1 MSWFTSNFR
10 TLLLALVLAVSVWIS
25 AVTSDDPDETQTLRS
40 IPLSVIG
47 QDPSLINIIDPP
59 STIEVTMRAPH
70 SVWDR
75 LTAQGN
81 SLQATLDLSGLG
93 SGEYTIP
100 VQLTIHVNAR
110 PYQIV
115 LVNPTSV
122 TVHLEPLATRTL
134 PVEPIVSGE
143 PALGYQAS
151 RATKDPRTVT
161 ISGPDSIIRQAA
173 RAKVIVNLAGVRGS
187 FDQSL
192 RVQIVD
198 ENNVQLPEITLS
210 PELVR
215 VSIPLTQQG
224 GFRDLAVKVVVQGE
238 QAPGYRI
245 ENVSVFPPL
254 VTLYASDPDLV
265 NELQGVVET
274 LPLDIQD
281 AKADIATRLS
291 LNLPDNIRIIGE
303 QTVQVQVGVSP
314 IQTSLTLL
322 NQQINVIGLPAGLAA
337 RVSPQTIDVIISG
350 PLPVLDTLTPQ
361 DVVINVDVGGLEA
374 GIHQLI
380 PTWDVFVSN
389 VLVESILP
397 GTVEVILF
405 IPDTPTP
412 TPTLTP

>member
-10 TLLLALVLAVSVWIS
+10 TLLLALVLALSVWIS
-25 AVTSDDPDETQTLRS
+25 AVTSEDPDETQTLRS

-47 QDPSLINIIDPP
+47 QDPSLINIIEPP
-59 STIEVTMRAPH
+59 AAIEVTLRAPQ
-70 SVWDR
+70 SVWAR

-81 SLQATLDLSGLG
+81 AVQATLDLSGLG
-93 SGEYTIP
+93 SGEYTVP
-100 VQLTIHVNAR
+100 VQLTINVNAR

-122 TVHLEPLATRTL
+122 TVHLEPLATDTL
-134 PVEPIVSGE
+134 PVEPIISGE
-143 PALGYQAS
+143 PALGYQGG
-151 RATKDPRTVT
+151 RETMDPRTVT
-161 ISGPDSIIRQAA
+161 ISGPESIVRQAV
-173 RAKVIVNLAGVRGS
+173 RAKVLVNLAGVRGS

-198 ENNVQLPEITLS
+198 ENNVQLPELTVS

-215 VSIPLTQQG
+215 VSIPITQQG

-254 VTLYASDPDLV
+254 VTLFASDPDLV

-291 LNLPDNIRIIGE
+291 LNLPDNIRIIGS

-322 NQQINVIGLPAGLAA
+322 NQEINVIGLPEGLAA
-337 RVSPQTIDVIISG
+337 RVSPQTVDVIISG

-361 DVVINVDVGGLEA
+361 DVIINVDVGGLEV
-374 GIHQLI
+374 GTHQLI

-405 IPDTPTP
+405 VPDTPTP
-412 TPTLTP
+412 APTGTP

>member
-25 AVTSDDPDETQTLRS
+25 AVTSADPDETQTLRS

-47 QDPSLINIIDPP
+47 QDPSLINIIEPP
-59 STIEVTMRAPH
+59 ATIEVTLRAPQ
-70 SVWDR
+70 SVWAR

-81 SLQATLDLSGLG
+81 SVQATLDLSGLG
-93 SGEYTIP
+93 SGEYTVP
-100 VQLTIHVNAR
+100 VQLTINVNAR

-115 LVNPTSV
+115 LVNPTTV
-122 TVHLEPLATRTL
+122 TVHLEPLATDTL
-134 PVEPIVSGE
+134 PVEPIISGE
-143 PALGYQAS
+143 PALGYQAG
-151 RATKDPRTVT
+151 RATMDPRTVT
-161 ISGPDSIIRQAA
+161 ISGPESIVRQAV
-173 RAKVIVNLAGVRGS
+173 RAKVLVSLAGVRGS

-192 RVQIVD
+192 RVQVVD
-198 ENNVQLPEITLS
+198 QNNVQLPELTVS
-210 PELVR
+210 PELIR
-215 VSIPLTQQG
+215 VSVPITQQG

-254 VTLYASDPDLV
+254 VTLFASDPDLV

-291 LNLPDNIRIIGE
+291 LNLPDNIRIIGS

-322 NQQINVIGLPAGLAA
+322 NQEINVIGLPEGLAA
-337 RVSPQTIDVIISG
+337 RASPQTVDVIISG

-361 DVVINVDVGGLEA
+361 DVVINVDVGGLEM

-397 GTVEVILF
+397 GTVEVIIF
-405 IPDTPTP
+405 VPDTPTP
-412 TPTLTP
+412 APAGTP